1 LRPRLRQFTPD
12 CDARRERLEL
22 PDGDFLDLDWTAW
35 GNGALALI
43 VHGLEGS
50 SRSPYARGLARS
62 LAHHGWGAVVL
73 NLRGCSGQPNRL
85 ARAYHSGETGDLDYV
100 VRLLRDRKP
109 DAPLAVIGYSAGGNI
124 LLKWLGERA
133 HEAALAAA
141 VAISVPYRLDIAVDA
156 LRHALGGVYER
167 YFLKTLRAKTREKID
182 RLDMPLGHR
191 KLDGIRSLRDFD
203 ESVTA
208 PLHGFSGAEDYYER
222 ASCRRWLP
230 QIAIPT
236 LLIHAADDPFMTAS
250 AVPGHAE
257 LSVTTEMELYDR
269 GGHVGFIAG
278 ALPWRPRYW
287 LEERIPAFLSAQIQR
302 QASGFMPPAGH
313 APR

>member
-1 LRPRLRQFTPD
+1 
-12 CDARRERLEL
+12 L

-62 LAHHGWGAVVL
+62 LARHGWAAVVL
-73 NLRGCSGQPNRL
+73 NLRGCSGHPNRL

-100 VRLLRDRKP
+100 VGLLRDRLP
-109 DAPLAVIGYSAGGNI
+109 ATPLVVIGYSAGGNI
-124 LLKWLGERA
+124 LLKWLGERG
-133 HEAALAAA
+133 HDAALLAA

-156 LRHALGGVYER
+156 LRHALGGAYER
-167 YFLKTLRAKTREKID
+167 YFLKTLRAKTHEKID
-182 RLDMPLGHR
+182 RLAMPLGHHE
-191 KLDGIRSLRDFD
+191 LDAIRSLRDFD
-203 ESVTA
+203 EWVTA

-236 LLIHAADDPFMTAS
+236 LLIHAADDPFMTVT
-250 AVPGHAE
+250 AVPGRAE

-269 GGHVGFIAG
+269 GGHVGFVSG

-287 LEERIPAFLSAQIQR
+287 LEERIPAFLSAQINR
-302 QASGFMPPAGH
+302 KRPGSTPHSIPAV
-313 APR
+313 R